1 MEHRSLHR
9 ARASRGAAPDWPS
22 ADPPAAGHEEVLQA
36 QRSEEAPAAGLK
48 MEGHREEG
56 LRAGH
61 RGEDLLTAGHHGED
75 LLRAGHRVLQGNVE
89 RRRERGVS

>member
-48 MEGHREEG
+48 TEGHREEG
-56 LRAGH
+56 LRA
-61 RGEDLLTAGHHGED
+61 EHHGED
-75 LLRAGHRVLQGNVE
+75 LLREEPRVLQGNVE
-89 RRRERGVS
+89 RTSERERDDVSK

>member
-48 MEGHREEG
+48 TEGHREEG
-56 LRAGH
+56 LRA
-61 RGEDLLTAGHHGED
+61 EHHGEG

-89 RRRERGVS
+89 RTSERERDDVSK

>member
-56 LRAGH
+56 LRA
-61 RGEDLLTAGHHGED
+61 EHHGED

-89 RRRERGVS
+89 RRRERERRCKLMI

>member
-48 MEGHREEG
+48 TEGHREEG
-56 LRAGH
+56 LRA
-61 RGEDLLTAGHHGED
+61 EHHGEG
-75 LLRAGHRVLQGNVE
+75 LRAGHRVLQGNVE
-89 RRRERGVS
+89 RTSERERER